1 MKKLLIVL
9 CAAALSLGAY
19 AQKGTSAVGL
29 NLNVTPSLEKNAKLT
44 NFGVA
49 AKYQYSFT
57 DGFRGE
63 VDLGYDFKAK
73 GISVFEAGINLNY
86 LFNIG
91 EKFKIYPIVGVGYA
105 NLKASFGGF
114 GGWDEDDD
122 EYYGYGDYDDEGGSA
137 SVNKIYV
144 NAGLGLEYDL
154 TEHFAVNL
162 EAKYQYIKDFSR
174 MPISIGVAYKF

>member
-49 AKYQYSFT
+49 AKYQYNFT

-105 NLKASFGGF
+105 NLKASGF
-114 GGWDEDDD
+114 
-122 EYYGYGDYDDEGGSA
+122 GGSA
-137 SVNKIYV
+137 STNKIYV